1 MLKTINIDK
10 IVQSLYASIIL
21 NLIFLILKYDILVII
36 NIIIFLTLLLIY
48 LIFEKD
54 YFIKL
59 FIILLILISFGNIT
73 EAWDA
78 RSIWMLKAKIIF
90 FENNVLNLKEYPLFS
105 HPTYPTIAPAFA
117 GSFAKLFGYWNE
129 IFPRAGMT
137 LLFIPPLIMLK
148 KYFKGNYLYIS
159 YSFVI
164 FIVGK
169 QLFTGE
175 LDGLLSLYLFISLI
189 IILNVIENKNI
200 NNFELITLFLNS
212 VVLSL
217 LKPEGTMLVF
227 LMNLLVL
234 TLIIKKK
241 CNTNLLL
248 IIFLSA
254 LPSLCWTFY
263 SYNYLALYN
272 INDTSYVFSSFHER
286 YDDLENLITIFSYF
300 ITNNKFL
307 LSLGLILITLLYKKN
322 KEINLYLI
330 FFSLVYLTILV
341 VLYLSSI
348 YELEWHLSSSFTR
361 VIKPVTLS
369 FCLFAV
375 YSIKNQNG

>member
-1 MLKTINIDK
+1 
-10 IVQSLYASIIL
+10 
-21 NLIFLILKYDILVII
+21 
-36 NIIIFLTLLLIY
+36 
-48 LIFEKD
+48 
-54 YFIKL
+54 
-59 FIILLILISFGNIT
+59 
-73 EAWDA
+73 
-78 RSIWMLKAKIIF
+78 
-90 FENNVLNLKEYPLFS
+90 
-105 HPTYPTIAPAFA
+105 
-117 GSFAKLFGYWNE
+117 
-129 IFPRAGMT
+129 MT

-148 KYFKGNYLYIS
+148 KYFKGNYIYIS
-159 YSFVI
+159 YSVVI

-212 VVLSL
+212 VILSL

-234 TLIIKKK
+234 ILIIKKK
-241 CNTNLLL
+241 CNSNLLL

-263 SYNYLALYN
+263 SYNHLAFYN
-272 INDTSYVFSSFHER
+272 INDTSYVFSSFQER
-286 YDDLENLITIFSYF
+286 YDNLENLITILSYF
-300 ITNNKFL
+300 ISNNKFL
-307 LSLGLILITLLYKKN
+307 LSLGLILVALLYKKN

-330 FFSLVYLTILV
+330 FFSLVYLFILV
-341 VLYLSSI
+341 ILYLSSI